1 MKKILV
7 FSVGL
12 NGYAFGFRKA
22 LESHQKYS
30 ERIGADYFV
39 ASKLKVNDPAIAAW
53 MKVTLIDKAL
63 EAGYD
68 YVAYIDADCEVQGDT
83 PNFIDLFDGS
93 TKSVL
98 MAKGVSGRWNSGVIF
113 VENTHESRMWTQAL
127 LKSITEPI
135 AEEHRKNLRFEN
147 GNIIAVESKLNC
159 VTEIDYRWNNSYQS
173 KSDYI
178 HHYTGKFKNDYRRN
192 VIENLIFKFL
202 KFISPRATA
211 APERRDEQFRE
222 DLLIATNK
230 VWDEER

>member
-1 MKKILV
+1 
-7 FSVGL
+7 
-12 NGYAFGFRKA
+12 
-22 LESHQKYS
+22 
-30 ERIGADYFV
+30 
-39 ASKLKVNDPAIAAW
+39 
-53 MKVTLIDKAL
+53 
-63 EAGYD
+63 
-68 YVAYIDADCEVQGDT
+68 
-83 PNFIDLFDGS
+83 
-93 TKSVL
+93 